1 MTEEDGL
8 VCAYLR
14 GRDGQWRGIGWDEV
28 QAWSAGNGLLWVH
41 LNRSAERAR
50 HWLQRDS
57 GLDALVAE
65 SLLAEETRPRALER
79 DGNLLVNLRGVNLNP
94 GADPDDMVSLRMW
107 CEPERIVTCR
117 GRRLMAIDDLRERI
131 AKGRGPADAGAFL
144 VEIAGA
150 LVNRVSPV
158 IETLDETQD
167 ELEDQVVTG
176 ERQEIRSRL
185 SALRRQAIS
194 LRRYLAPQREAMAR
208 ILGES
213 VAWLD
218 QHHKAQ
224 LREISDRTMRYV
236 EDLDA
241 IRERAAVIQDEV
253 ANRVAESMNRNMYML
268 AIVATVMLPLGF
280 FTGLLGI
287 NVDGMPGAHDTP
299 WAFWAVSGFL
309 ALLVLAQVIVMRR
322 LRWF

>member
-14 GRDGQWRGIGWDEV
+14 EHDGHWRTVGWEDV
-28 QAWSAGNGLLWVH
+28 QAWKSGDGLLWVH
-41 LNRSAERAR
+41 LNRSAERTR
-50 HWLQRDS
+50 RWLQRDS

-117 GRRLMAIDDLRERI
+117 GRRLMAIDDLRDRI
-131 AKGRGPADAGAFL
+131 AKGRGPVDAGAFL

-150 LVNRVSPV
+150 LVNRVAPV

-176 ERQEIRSRL
+176 ERQAIRSRL

-208 ILGES
+208 ILGET

-218 QHHKAQ
+218 PHHKAQ

>member
-1 MTEEDGL
+1 
-8 VCAYLR
+8 
-14 GRDGQWRGIGWDEV
+14 
-28 QAWSAGNGLLWVH
+28 
-41 LNRSAERAR
+41 
-50 HWLQRDS
+50 
-57 GLDALVAE
+57 
-65 SLLAEETRPRALER
+65 
-79 DGNLLVNLRGVNLNP
+79 
-94 GADPDDMVSLRMW
+94 DMVSLRMW

>member
-1 MTEEDGL
+1 MAKDLSVVRGTKEKQTE
-8 VCAYLR
+8 
-14 GRDGQWRGIGWDEV
+14 
-28 QAWSAGNGLLWVH
+28 
-41 LNRSAERAR
+41 
-50 HWLQRDS
+50 
-57 GLDALVAE
+57 LDAKRQDYE
-65 SLLAEETRPRALER
+65 ALTKKATDLDKKAR
-79 DGNLLVNLRGVNLNP
+79 D
-94 GADPDDMVSLRMW
+94 
-107 CEPERIVTCR
+107 T
-117 GRRLMAIDDLRERI
+117 AISQEQRQAAFNDLQGIMQERI

-213 VAWLD
+213 VAGLD